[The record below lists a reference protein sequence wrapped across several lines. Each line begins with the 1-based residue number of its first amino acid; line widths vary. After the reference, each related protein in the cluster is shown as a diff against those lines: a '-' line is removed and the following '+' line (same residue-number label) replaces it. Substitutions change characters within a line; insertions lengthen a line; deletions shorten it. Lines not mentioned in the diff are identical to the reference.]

1 MSQSLPRVGIGIPVY
16 NGERYIE
23 EAITSIL
30 EQVYQDFELI
40 ISDNASTDR
49 TADICGRYARSDS
62 RIRYYRNEKNLG
74 AAPNYNRVF
83 QLSTA
88 EYFKWADYDD
98 LISPDFLSRCVEVL
112 DQNPSVV
119 LCYPRAMIID
129 ENGNQL
135 GEHDYVIK
143 LDSPHAHIRFQQL
156 ALHPATAFEVS
167 GLIRS
172 SAARKTALH
181 GSFPASD
188 LVFLA
193 ELALQGPFYETPEI
207 LFYPRYHSRQSA
219 RVMPVERN
227 RVLFFDTSFEGR
239 VVMPKWQYLFNYLR
253 AINRGSINLYQRIF
267 CYFQMLRWALMPDH
281 FRALGKDLLL
291 AGQKLILRILSK
303 LRAKSQPA

>member
-1 MSQSLPRVGIGIPVY
+1 MSPSIPRVSIGIPVY
-16 NGERYIE
+16 NGERYLE
-23 EAITSIL
+23 EAIVSVLDQTYH
-30 EQVYQDFELI
+30 EFELI

-49 TADICGRYARSDS
+49 TQEICMKYAKQDP
-62 RIRYYRNEKNLG
+62 RIRYFRNEKNLG

-83 QLSTA
+83 QLSEA

-98 LISPDFLSRCVEVL
+98 LIAPDFVSSCIQIL

-129 ENGNQL
+129 ENGQHL

-143 LDSPHAHIRFQQL
+143 LDSPHPHLRFQQL

-172 SAARKTALH
+172 SAARKTGLH

-193 ELALQGPFYETPEI
+193 ELALQGPFFEAPEI
-207 LFYPRYHSRQSA
+207 LFYPRYHPQQSA
-219 RVMPVERN
+219 RVMPVERS
-227 RVLFFDTSFEGR
+227 RVLFFDTSLEGKITL
-239 VVMPKWQYLFNYLR
+239 PKWQYLFNYLR
-253 AINRGSINLYQRIF
+253 AINKGPITLAQRFF
-267 CYFQMLRWALMPDH
+267 CYFQMFRWALMPDH
-281 FRALGKDLLL
+281 FRAIGKDVLL
-291 AGQKLILRILSK
+291 ATQKILFRIFTLFK
-303 LRAKSQPA
+303 K